1 MEGPV
6 EPSSLRIS
14 DADRHEVAELLRTA
28 AGEGRIDFDEL
39 DERLEAAYA
48 ARTYAD
54 LVPITADLPV
64 SGQPSWHPP
73 ALPSPVVAG
82 PASESHVAILNG
94 LDRKGVWVVPQHLSV
109 FAMMGGADLDLREA
123 KFAAREVVI
132 TVNAFM
138 GGAQITVGPH
148 INVVMEGTGIMG
160 GYSGPDDRVPAEL
173 DANSPT
179 VRIRGVAI
187 WGGVSVDRKPMP
199 GQKRKRIG
207 RR

>member
-1 MEGPV
+1 M
-6 EPSSLRIS
+6 RIS
-14 DADRHEVAELLRTA
+14 DEERHQVAEILRTA
-28 AGEGRIDFDEL
+28 AGEGRIDIEEL
-39 DERLEAAYA
+39 DQRLEATYA

-54 LVPITADLPV
+54 LVPITSDLPV
-64 SGQPSWHPP
+64 HGQRSWQPP

-82 PASESHVAILNG
+82 PASANEFAILNG
-94 LDRKGVWVVPQHLSV
+94 LERKGAWVVPRRMSV
-109 FAMMGGADLDLREA
+109 LALMGGADLDLREA
-123 KFAAREVVI
+123 TFAAQEVVI

-148 INVVMEGTGIMG
+148 TNVVVEGTGIMG
-160 GYSGPDDRVPAEL
+160 GYSGPNNRTPAEL

-187 WGGVSVDRKPMP
+187 WGGVSVERKPLP
-199 GQKRKRIG
+199 GQRRKRRL